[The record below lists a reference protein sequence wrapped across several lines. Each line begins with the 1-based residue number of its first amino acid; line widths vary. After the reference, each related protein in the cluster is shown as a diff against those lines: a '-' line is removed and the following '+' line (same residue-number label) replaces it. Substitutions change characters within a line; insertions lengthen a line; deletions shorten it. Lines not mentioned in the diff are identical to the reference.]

1 MLTKLLMFQAKSAL
15 VVTSLVVAM
24 TPALAASPHD
34 AAPSPAARTSQDI
47 ESLTTVYFI
56 IALSAMA
63 LLFVVLGFDALTGHN
78 FVNSVS
84 GGSGEGLSIARE
96 TVPFSLSSLGIDMD
110 PERLLSIINSISR

>member
-1 MLTKLLMFQAKSAL
+1 MFQAKSAL